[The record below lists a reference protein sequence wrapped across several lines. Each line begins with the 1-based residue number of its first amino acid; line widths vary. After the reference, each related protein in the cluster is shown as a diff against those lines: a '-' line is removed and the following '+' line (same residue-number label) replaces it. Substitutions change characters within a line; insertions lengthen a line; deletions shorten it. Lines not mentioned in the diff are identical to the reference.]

1 MNRIPKRARLLR
13 LGIVLGTVAVGGLL
27 GAVASWRWVEPT
39 TRNLD
44 IKARQYA
51 YEPSVIRVNS
61 GDTLRVRLASL
72 DVVHGFYVEGHDV
85 DAEIPPQQNTFLVRN
100 PSKGKEWRETDELVF
115 IAGNPGK
122 YRFRCSHTCGTM
134 HPFMLGELIVEP
146 NVPLRAGLGSLAGLF
161 VGMLL
166 VRLLQKSTVA
176 TVPEQQTEGRDAT
189 PV

>member
-1 MNRIPKRARLLR
+1 MTRIPVRTRLLR
-13 LGIVLGTVAVGGLL
+13 LGVVLAAVAVGGVL
-27 GAVASWRWVEPT
+27 GGAMSWRWIEPT
-39 TRNLD
+39 TRTLD

-61 GDTLRVRLASL
+61 GDTLKVRLASL

-85 DAEIPPQQNTFLVRN
+85 DAEIPPQQTTFLVRN
-100 PSKGKEWRETDELVF
+100 PSKGKEWRETEELVF
-115 IAGNPGK
+115 VAGKPGK

-161 VGMLL
+161 IGMLL
-166 VRLLQKSTVA
+166 ARLRPRA
-176 TVPEQQTEGRDAT
+176 TVGSNSERQAGDHDAT

>member
-1 MNRIPKRARLLR
+1 MTRTPMRSRFLR
-13 LGIVLGTVAVGGLL
+13 LGIVFGAVALGGAL
-27 GAVASWRWVEPT
+27 GAVGSWRSVEPA
-39 TRNLD
+39 TRALD

-61 GDTLRVRLASL
+61 GDTLRIRLASL

-85 DAEIPPQQNTFLVRN
+85 DAEIPPQQKTFRVRN
-100 PSKGKEWRETDELVF
+100 PSKGKEWREVDELVF
-115 IAGNPGK
+115 VAGRPGK

-146 NVPLRAGLGSLAGLF
+146 NVPLHAGLGSLAGLF

-166 VRLLQKSTVA
+166 VRLRITRTSG
-176 TVPEQQTEGRDAT
+176 TENDDQAEA
-189 PV
+189 